1 MVILKRVLILG
12 SILIAITLGCAPRKA
27 TRKFVQVGYA
37 SYYGREF
44 IGRKT
49 ASGEL
54 YDPSK
59 LTAAHPT
66 LPFNTYIKVTNLENN
81 KSVILRIN
89 DRGPFKKN
97 RIIDVSE
104 KAADLLDFKKK
115 GIVLVKV
122 EVISWP

>member
-1 MVILKRVLILG
+1 MAILKRVLVFA
-12 SILIAITLGCAPRKA
+12 SILTAFTLGCVPRKA

-44 IGRKT
+44 KGRKT
-49 ASGEL
+49 ASGEVF
-54 YDPSK
+54 DPSK

-66 LPFNTYIKVTNLENN
+66 LPFNTYVKVTNLENN

-89 DRGPFKKN
+89 DRGPFKKG

-104 KAADLLDFKKK
+104 KAAELLDFKRK
-115 GIVLVKV
+115 GIALVKV